1 MSAKNYLAWFLSV
14 VATAL
19 VALVAFN
26 AYGERVILTD
36 PSGASVETV
45 SGFERVL
52 KPAWLD
58 SIAPQMVFVGSSRI
72 REGFDPVL
80 IDPAFGIKSFNY
92 GVSSIT
98 PYEARRFL
106 EDTLAHPSV
115 KMVVLALDAFA
126 GGNEAQK
133 IGPGFDEL
141 RLAVTADGKPTP
153 RRALWLFTTRYLSGG
168 AAGMHALALYDL
180 LQLKSGQ
187 TAADRPDLFEAYG
200 RMSEA
205 SLRRDLAFRGE
216 RVMRLGRSAH
226 EELKAALADLC
237 PRPDVRA
244 VLFFPPDNYAV
255 IARYLAND
263 RAGFLAFKQMVRD
276 DVTRHNAA
284 CPNQIALFDFMTR
297 NAITEAP
304 MTNGVSETYLDL
316 VHFRPPV
323 GVILLKRMLG
333 VGEAGLGS
341 ELVAP
346 ASLH

>member
-1 MSAKNYLAWFLSV
+1 MSAKHYLAWFLSV

-26 AYGERVILTD
+26 AYCEYVIFSD
-36 PSGASVETV
+36 PNGASVETV

-80 IDPAFGIKSFNY
+80 IDAAFHVKSFDY

-98 PYEARRFL
+98 PYEARRSL
-106 EDTLAHPSV
+106 EDSLAHPSV
-115 KMVVLALDAFA
+115 RTVVMALDAFA
-126 GGNEAQK
+126 GGNDAQK

-141 RLAVTADGKPTP
+141 RLAVTADGRPTP

-180 LQLKSGQ
+180 MQLGPGQ
-187 TAADRPDLFEAYG
+187 TATDRPDLFEAYS
-200 RMSEA
+200 RMTAA
-205 SLRRDLAFRGE
+205 SMRLDLAFRGE
-216 RVMRLGRSAH
+216 RVMRLSRSAH
-226 EELKAALADLC
+226 EEFKAALADLC
-237 PRPDVRA
+237 PRADVRA
-244 VLFFPPDNYAV
+244 YLFFPPDNGAV
-255 IARYLAND
+255 IERYLAND
-263 RAGFLAFKQMVRD
+263 RAGLLAFKQTVLE
-276 DVTRHNAA
+276 DVVRHNAV

-304 MTNGVSETYLDL
+304 MPNGVSETYLDL

-323 GVILLKRMLG
+323 GVVLLKRMLG
-333 VGEAGLGS
+333 EAGPGT